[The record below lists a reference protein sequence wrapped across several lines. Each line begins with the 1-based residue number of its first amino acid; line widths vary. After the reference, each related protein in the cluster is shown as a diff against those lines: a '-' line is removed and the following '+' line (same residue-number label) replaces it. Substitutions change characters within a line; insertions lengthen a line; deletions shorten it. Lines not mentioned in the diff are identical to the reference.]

1 MNGISFIIKGCDF
14 IRMHMSSLVFE
25 VFAHLFSIAPLA
37 LLVLLYYIHMRLED
51 RQARGHRYPIQDT
64 NLRNE
69 ANSIQET
76 DPENHFYAIPQQ
88 PCDDG

>member
-1 MNGISFIIKGCDF
+1 
-14 IRMHMSSLVFE
+14 MSSSVFE
-25 VFAHLFSIAPLA
+25 VFAYSVSMIPLA
-37 LLVLLYYIHMRLED
+37 LLVFLYYIQMRLEI
-51 RQARGHRYPIQDT
+51 RQAGEPRQPTQGT